1 MTDVLYD
8 VAIIGAGPA
17 GLAAAEQILKYG
29 GQVIILDEQARPGGQ
44 IMRQPPK
51 EFKVKA
57 WLKGSIYTDSKNLL
71 HRIEAHPKVNWRM
84 SAYVSGIMPLEESGY
99 QLWLQDLN
107 GLSSLTAKK
116 IIVCSGCYER
126 PLAFPGATTPGIMGA
141 GAIQTFLKSQQILV
155 GDRFV
160 FAGTHPLQ
168 LIVAEQIIKA
178 GGKVEAI
185 AFAQPLS
192 SCLAILKQP
201 RIILSNWRV
210 FMAAAKSILR
220 IKLAGVPLLFGC
232 AIKGVN
238 EGKQL
243 DTVTLQSISASGKA
257 IINRPLRKYKVDKL
271 GLCYGFQVS
280 SELARQAGANSFWS
294 DSRGGWLISHS
305 EWMESSLEGLF
316 VAGELTGM
324 AGADASREEG
334 YIAGIG
340 CLLSLGLMS
349 RDVEE
354 QTTIK
359 VRKKLKKYTN
369 LAQALAQ
376 LSKLPVHLSETVMTD
391 NSLLCRCEN
400 ITCGTVKK
408 ALKDNP
414 HSLSANSIKLL
425 TRTGMGLCQG
435 RLCYANTASLI
446 AITRNCCIED
456 IGPYHVQWPVKP
468 ILISNI
474 LRKKTTIDQ

>member
-1 MTDVLYD
+1 MTNTVYD

-29 GQVIILDEQARPGGQ
+29 GQVIILDEQPRAGGQ

-51 EFKVKA
+51 EFKVKG
-57 WLKGSIYTDSKNLL
+57 WLRGSIYTDTKNLL
-71 HRIEAHPKVNWRM
+71 HRVEAHPKVNWRM
-84 SAYVSGIMPLEESGY
+84 SAYVSGIIPLEENGH
-99 QLWLQDLN
+99 QVWFQDATGLN
-107 GLSSLTAKK
+107 SLRTKK
-116 IIVCSGCYER
+116 IILCSGCYER
-126 PLAFPGATTPGIMGA
+126 PLAFPGATTPGVMGT

-178 GGKVEAI
+178 GGKIEAV

-192 SCLAILKQP
+192 HCLAILKQP
-201 RIILSNWRV
+201 RIILSHWRV
-210 FMAAAKSILR
+210 IVAASIWR

-232 AIKGVN
+232 AIKNVN
-238 EGKQL
+238 EGEHL
-243 DTVTLQSISASGKA
+243 NTVTLQSVNASGKA
-257 IINRPLRKYKVDKL
+257 MTNRPTRQYKVDRL

-294 DSRGGWLISHS
+294 DNRGGWLISHS
-305 EWMESSLEGLF
+305 EWMESSLAGLF

-334 YIAGIG
+334 YIAGNG
-340 CLLSLGLMS
+340 CLLSLGLIS
-349 RDVEE
+349 CNVAK
-354 QTTIK
+354 QTIRQA
-359 VRKKLKKYTN
+359 RKKLKKYN
-369 LAQALAQ
+369 SFAQALAQ
-376 LSKLPVHLSETVMTD
+376 LSKLPEHLSETVMTD

-408 ALKDNP
+408 ALENNP
-414 HSLSANSIKLL
+414 HSLSANSVKLL

-446 AITRNCCIED
+446 ATTRNCHIED
-456 IGPYHVQWPVKP
+456 IGPYHAQWPVKP
-468 ILISNI
+468 ILISKTP
-474 LRKKTTIDQ
+474 KKRRQ

>member
-1 MTDVLYD
+1 MIDMIYD
-8 VAIIGAGPA
+8 VAIVGAGPA

-29 GQVIILDEQARPGGQ
+29 AQVVILDEQTRPGGQ

-51 EFKVKA
+51 EFKVKG
-57 WLKGSIYTDSKNLL
+57 WLKGSIYTDLKKLL
-71 HRIEAHPKVNWRM
+71 HRIESHPKVTWRM
-84 SAYVSGIMPLEESGY
+84 STTVSGIFPTEENDY
-99 QLWLQDLN
+99 QLWLQDTK
-107 GLSSLTAKK
+107 GLSSIKAKK
-116 IIVCSGCYER
+116 VIVCSGCYER
-126 PLAFPGATTPGIMGA
+126 PLAFSGATTPGVMGA

-192 SCLAILKQP
+192 NCLAILKQP
-201 RIILSNWRV
+201 YIILSNWRV
-210 FMAAAKSILR
+210 FVAAAKSILR

-232 AIKGVN
+232 AIKDVN
-238 EGKQL
+238 EGEHL
-243 DTVTLQSISASGKA
+243 HTVTLQSVIISGKA
-257 IINRPLRKYKVDKL
+257 MINRPLRKYKVDKL

-305 EWMESSLEGLF
+305 EWMESSLAGLF

-334 YIAGIG
+334 YIAGNG
-340 CLLSLGLMS
+340 CLLSLGLIS
-349 RDVEE
+349 HDVAE
-354 QTTIK
+354 QTT
-359 VRKKLKKYTN
+359 RKARKRLKKHDN
-369 LAQALAQ
+369 FAQALAR
-376 LSKLPVHLSETVMTD
+376 LSKLPEYLSETVMTD
-391 NSLLCRCEN
+391 DSLLCRCEN

-408 ALKDNP
+408 ALKNNP

-435 RLCYANTASLI
+435 RLCYANTAALI
-446 AITRNCCIED
+446 TTIRNCRIED
-456 IGPYHVQWPVKP
+456 IGPYHAQWPVKP

-474 LRKKTTIDQ
+474 LKKRQH